1 MKNDLIIDYNKMFMC
16 AYWIWCSPSPQMF
29 HHFQQ
34 VYYDQRYHVCL
45 VQHHV
50 ICLVQDRVLIHHQTW
65 CRSVI
70 IAEPEEDYQQQSHKA
85 WDNLG
90 WPPSYNFL
98 QCKSPLD
105 LHCLLRRLN
114 SPLMGPNGL
123 ELQTDRQ

>member
-50 ICLVQDRVLIHHQTW
+50 ICLVQDRVPIHHQTW
-65 CRSVI
+65 VQVGNHRGIHHFVLIHQVGGS
-70 IAEPEEDYQQQSHKA
+70 
-85 WDNLG
+85 L
-90 WPPSYNFL
+90 L
-98 QCKSPLD
+98 QVCCQG
-105 LHCLLRRLN
+105 HLN
-114 SPLMGPNGL
+114 I
-123 ELQTDRQ
+123 